1 MILRKAIIA
10 ATLASSAAVAT
21 HDNYCVAVQFPI
33 LSIHAICEPAI
44 SWFNPAYCTLCVI
57 KRGNTQ

>member
-1 MILRKAIIA
+1 MIIRKAIIA
-10 ATLASSAAVAT
+10 ILASSAAVASNN
-21 HDNYCVAVQFPI
+21 NYCVPVQQPT

-57 KRGNTQ
+57 KKDDVK